1 MLDLTLDSA
10 MKNVFYLL
18 PAIILMLLAPSLVLT
33 GCSLYP
39 LGDSHTAQYF
49 GGHGNGIRPNGY
61 VPREV
66 QRNNAMTTHP

>member
-33 GCSLYP
+33 GCSLYHS
-39 LGDSHTAQYF
+39 GTA
-49 GGHGNGIRPNGY
+49 ILPNILAATEM
-61 VPREV
+61 VFDPMVMCLARFSV
-66 QRNNAMTTHP
+66 TMP